1 MSGKSYDDKTL
12 WTAIQNDPFGDRWES
27 HPNAADSKV
36 KEEET
41 PQYGTPENIR
51 PWGEYEIIHEDDDC
65 KVKKITVNPGG
76 KLSYQ
81 YHDKRNEVWTIT
93 DGTGMFTL
101 DGINTICVPGDT
113 LVIPRLA
120 KHMIENLSSG
130 PLTFIEIQRGSY
142 FGEDDI
148 VRISDAYGRE

>member
-1 MSGKSYDDKTL
+1 MKN
-12 WTAIQNDPFGDRWES
+12 QDPFGDRWES

-36 KEEET
+36 KEEDT

-51 PWGEYEIIHEDDDC
+51 PWGEYHILHEEKGC
-65 KVKKITVNPGG
+65 KVKKIIVNPGG

-81 YHDKRNEVWTIT
+81 YHHHRNESWCIIEGVGI
-93 DGTGMFTL
+93 FTL
-101 DGINTICVPGDT
+101 NDVNTMCTPGDT
-113 LVIPRLA
+113 LIIPQGA
-120 KHMIENLSSG
+120 KHMIHNVSDE
-130 PLTFIEIQRGSY
+130 PLTFIEVQRGTY